1 MKLKDRARA
10 LREQTDA
17 KAAEATAKWDELVTA
32 KTALGAVESDDLTE
46 TAEFKTAQAAKAAY
60 DVAADE
66 ARTAEAAYKGVLEI
80 MGTEAPE
87 GSGVIRQVTPAG
99 DPTDPRGSMGDAFTT
114 SDVFRSVAARIPDTP
129 GSKLQIGT
137 TESVPVA
144 TREQAQAILRK
155 PQGAIFST
163 PDEVVA
169 PQQAPG
175 IRPLPLLPPLTVLD
189 LVTMATTD
197 STSVKWVREASFT
210 NGAAEVAES
219 AAGAEVSKP
228 EAALTLE
235 PVTFDVTTIAHWMPA
250 SKQSLRDVAGVRSL
264 IDAKLEWGLRRRLAR
279 QLINGDGIGPN
290 LLGIC
295 NTPGIGHVDRSGA
308 DAPSLIEDIY
318 DGAVTIADAY
328 GEQPNV
334 CFVSRADYKVLR
346 FARDSKETLIT
357 KPAADLVYET
367 VDVGGYIFG
376 TPRQSSPI
384 EVEGTLVL
392 PNWDLPAGHSIMG
405 IWRELAVW
413 MHEGITIGMSDSHAD
428 YYVKNLVAILAEFSA
443 AAGAMET
450 VAFCEIS
457 AAG

>member
-10 LREQTDA
+10 LREQADA
-17 KAAEATAKWDELVTA
+17 KTAAATAKWDELVGA
-32 KTALGAVESDDLTE
+32 REALGAVESDDLTE
-46 TAEFKTAQAAKAAY
+46 TPEFKAAQAARDAY
-60 DVAADE
+60 DVAAGE
-66 ARTAEAAYKGVLEI
+66 ARTAEGAYKGVLEI
-80 MGTEAPE
+80 LGSEAPE
-87 GSGVIRQVTPAG
+87 GSAAAREATPAG
-99 DPTDPRGSMGDAFTT
+99 DQADPRGSMGDAFTT
-114 SDVFRSVAARIPDTP
+114 SDVFRTVAARIPDTP

-144 TREQAQAILRK
+144 TREQAQAILRN

-210 NGAAEVAES
+210 SGAAEVAES
-219 AAGAEVSKP
+219 KAGDEKTKP

-235 PVTFDVTTIAHWMPA
+235 PVTFEVTTIAHWMPA

-295 NTPGIGHVDRSGA
+295 NTPTIGHVDRSGA
-308 DAPSLIEDIY
+308 DAASLIEDIY
-318 DGAVTIADAY
+318 DAVYTIGDAY
-328 GEQPNV
+328 GEAPNV

-346 FARDSKETLIT
+346 FARDTKYGMPDADGTAYTEIET
-357 KPAADLVYET
+357 
-367 VDVGGYIFG
+367 GGYIFG
-376 TPRQSSPI
+376 TPRSVNPI
-384 EVEGTLVL
+384 EVEGCLVL
-392 PNWDLPAGHSIMG
+392 PNFDLPVGMSVAG

-413 MHEGITIGMSDSHAD
+413 MHEGITIGMSDSHSD

-457 AAG
+457 AA

>member
-32 KTALGAVESDDLTE
+32 KTALGAVESDEITE

-114 SDVFRSVAARIPDTP
+114 SDVFRTVASRIPDTP

-219 AAGAEVSKP
+219 AAGAEHAKP

-264 IDAKLEWGLRRRLAR
+264 IDAKLEWGLRRRLAK

-308 DAPSLIEDIY
+308 DAASLIEDVY
-318 DGAVTIADAY
+318 DGVYTIGDAY
-328 GEQPNV
+328 GEAPNV

-346 FARDSKETLIT
+346 FARDNSGFEEGT
-357 KPAADLVYET
+357 
-367 VDVGGYIFG
+367 GGYIFG
-376 TPRQSSPI
+376 TPRSVNPI
-384 EVEGTLVL
+384 EVEGCLVL
-392 PNWDLPAGHSIMG
+392 PNFDLPAGMSIMG

-457 AAG
+457 A